1 MRVLAVVLG
10 LAACLSLGLV
20 SGAAQATSVGIEQV
34 RQMAFDHGIVRLEE
48 IELRRRKGVWQ
59 VEGEDANGNDI
70 EMDVDARTGRIIR
83 MERD

>member
-1 MRVLAVVLG
+1 
-10 LAACLSLGLV
+10 
-20 SGAAQATSVGIEQV
+20 
-34 RQMAFDHGIVRLEE
+34 MAFRSGIVRLDE

>member
-1 MRVLAVVLG
+1 MRVLTVVLG

-20 SGAAQATSVGIEQV
+20 SGTAQANSVGIEQV
-34 RQMAFDHGIVRLEE
+34 RQMAFDHGIVRLDE